1 MKRSIRVLPCL
12 LSVLLAAVPMAAAEN
27 VMTNTEQGMTGT
39 TVVRLVI
46 PAVYTVEIPASL
58 DIAYGAEATPLTIG
72 VSSMNV
78 GSDKAVKIAVDSAS
92 GSLLQ
97 EGGSGAIP
105 FALRR
110 EGEAF
115 AGEVYT
121 GAGQTQLSVDIALVD
136 WFNAAAGEYG
146 GAVTFRVSVEDRE
159 VAQ

>member
-1 MKRSIRVLPCL
+1 MEQIRENIARIRAEMERAALACGRDPKEIL
-12 LSVLLAAVPMAAAEN
+12 LCAATKMNDAE
-27 VMTNTEQGMTGT
+27 
-39 TVVRLVI
+39 
-46 PAVYTVEIPASL
+46 
-58 DIAYGAEATPLTIG
+58 
-72 VSSMNV
+72 
-78 GSDKAVKIAVDSAS
+78 AVKIAVDSAS

-121 GAGQTQLSVDIALVD
+121 GAGQTQLSVDIALED